1 MTEPDCQCAIN
12 CRGALCRNCNVH
24 VDQCS
29 LSVYVAFLGDDKNKS
44 PLKTGAELNK
54 VRSYSVSA
62 GLTNTVNSGGSQI
75 EGIQSGAGAAIGR

>member
-1 MTEPDCQCAIN
+1 M
-12 CRGALCRNCNVH
+12 L

-29 LSVYVAFLGDDKNKS
+29 LSIYVAFLGNDKNKS

-62 GLTNTVNSGGSQI
+62 GLTDTVNTGGSQL
-75 EGIQSGAGAAIGR
+75 EGLQSSAAANIG